1 MTERTARGNATT
13 WGATAWVV
21 GVLVLLVVFPLTARD
36 RLPDRLATHWGASG
50 EPDDSMPFWAATL
63 LPALI
68 WLLIAAVA
76 VLGLWRARR
85 STGTA
90 LASAP
95 GWAGITLG
103 FTGVTLLG
111 AQASIVRANLDR
123 TDWRDAGSA
132 TGWVIATLVGATVV
146 AVAAQWAGRRAR
158 LTVPPP
164 SGPAMEIPK
173 GQRFVWLSRT
183 SNRWL
188 HLLAAVTGILT
199 LAATAGA
206 VAGLGGGLEGT
217 VGAASFALAT
227 VALLACSSVQARVT
241 EKGLEIAFGPLG
253 WPARRW
259 PADTIASAWAEHRTA
274 MQAGG
279 WGYRLSALGTTVM
292 LRGGE
297 CLVIRTVKGKDFAV
311 SVDDAERGAALL
323 NFLIGQR
330 AK

>member
-1 MTERTARGNATT
+1 MTGRTSGVNAAIRGA
-13 WGATAWVV
+13 GAWAV
-21 GVLVLLVVFPLTARD
+21 GVLVLLVVLPLTARD
-36 RLPDRLATHWGASG
+36 RLPDRLATHWGAGG
-50 EPDDSMPFWAATL
+50 EPDDSMPFWAATVF
-63 LPALI
+63 PALI
-68 WLLIAAVA
+68 WLVLAAVA
-76 VLGLWRARR
+76 VLALHRARR
-85 STGTA
+85 STDGTA
-90 LASAP
+90 AAP
-95 GWAGITLG
+95 AWAGITLG

-123 TDWRDAGSA
+123 TDWRDAGSV

-146 AVAAQWAGRRAR
+146 AVAAQLVSRRAR

-199 LAATAGA
+199 LAATTGS

-217 VGAASFALAT
+217 VGAASFALAA
-227 VALLACSSVQARVT
+227 VALLACASVQARVT
-241 EKGLEIAFGPLG
+241 EKGLEVAFGPLG
-253 WPARRW
+253 RPARRW

-274 MQAGG
+274 MQVGG
-279 WGYRLSALGTTVM
+279 WGYRLSGLGTTVM

-323 NFLIGQR
+323 NSLIGQR